1 MKAWQSKIQCER
13 SCDLSSQPAST
24 DGGAGVHRGA
34 SLGRFTAASPPGS
47 RSIGGAIERN
57 SSVLCGLR
65 FSLSDLESKIQGT
78 SLPMKTPRSYLYSHN
93 LMGSKPC
100 LEVVTII
107 SNSPLGCGRIT
118 YRDSAKPFSQ
128 QDLCLLLQDITV
140 MVLSFQ
146 TDLASHNSPLRTV
159 GLPRLHLSRKHQVAK
174 VWGLG

>member
-1 MKAWQSKIQCER
+1 MLE
-13 SCDLSSQPAST
+13 
-24 DGGAGVHRGA
+24 
-34 SLGRFTAASPPGS
+34 
-47 RSIGGAIERN
+47 SIGGRLWDASLLQASWLAEHRRRIEWN

-78 SLPMKTPRSYLYSHN
+78 SVPMKTPRSYLYSHN

-146 TDLASHNSPLRTV
+146 T
-159 GLPRLHLSRKHQVAK
+159 
-174 VWGLG
+174 